1 MQYTSHYLELVQ
13 QLQCIIFTCQKYY
26 DYSCGPKNSTQFQL
40 LHRVTDDSKYGRN
53 ENEFNFFTL
62 KDESFDE
69 YESGIVPRIVKEIME
84 KKKTTKD
91 LNLYV

>member
-1 MQYTSHYLELVQ
+1 M
-13 QLQCIIFTCQKYY
+13 
-26 DYSCGPKNSTQFQL
+26 
-40 LHRVTDDSKYGRN
+40 TDDSKYGRN